1 MFLNSTA
8 CKLLRLSLGTSKE
21 LPEPISDE
29 EWQSVYKLS
38 KHLRLGGVLFSAV
51 ESLPKASLPP
61 RKLMMEWYLHTEL
74 IKKRNQLLNSEAVR
88 LTQLFENDGLR
99 TVIMKGPANA
109 RLYPDP
115 MRRNTGD
122 IDIWVEG
129 GKDAVI
135 SYLRNK
141 GIKTWSH
148 LDYHHVQ
155 LKRNDKGVIVEVHF
169 RPSSGNY
176 NPITNHR
183 IQAYLEN
190 ELKTQGLL
198 YNGFYVP
205 SKKFD
210 LVMQLA
216 HIQRHFLGGD
226 VSMRQLVDY
235 FFLLQSS
242 TDEERNEV
250 SAQLQR
256 LGLRR
261 VGGAVMW
268 ILVHVMLL
276 DEQLILT
283 EMDEHRGQWMLDDT
297 VTIKKDTDTKVS
309 ALKQLVKEEKRR
321 LKMIRFA
328 LSETLVMDMKW
339 WQYIAKT
346 MPLRIGKH
354 SARIQ
359 NS

>member
-8 CKLLRLSLGTSKE
+8 CRLLRLSLGTSKE
-21 LPEPISDE
+21 LPEPVSE
-29 EWQSVYKLS
+29 MEWQSLYELMKG
-38 KHLRLGGVLFSAV
+38 LRLGGIIFTAI
-51 ESLPKASLPP
+51 ESLPKELLPP
-61 RKLMMEWYLHTEL
+61 RKVMMEWYLHTEL
-74 IKKRNQLLNSEAVR
+74 IIKKNQLINSEAVR
-88 LTQLFENDGLR
+88 LTQLFAKDGLR

-129 GKDAVI
+129 GRDVVI
-135 SYLRNK
+135 SYLRGK
-141 GIKTWSH
+141 GIKSWSH

-155 LKRNDKGVIVEVHF
+155 LKRNKKGVIVEVHF

-183 IQAYLEN
+183 VQKFLEEELNSSCSAYE
-190 ELKTQGLL
+190 
-198 YNGFYVP
+198 GFYVP

-235 FFLLQSS
+235 FYLLQS
-242 TDEERNEV
+242 TTEEERQEV
-250 SAQLQR
+250 SAQLHR
-256 LGLRR
+256 LGLKR

-268 ILVHVMLL
+268 MLVHVMLL
-276 DEQLILT
+276 DEKLILT
-283 EMDEHRGQWMLDDT
+283 PADEKRGRLMLDDALS
-297 VTIKKDTDTKVS
+297 VNKENHAEVS
-309 ALKQLVKEEKRR
+309 VVKQILKEEKRR
-321 LKMIRFA
+321 LRMIRFA
-328 LSETLVMDMKW
+328 ASETFVMDMEW
-339 WQYIAKT
+339 WKHIAKT
-346 MPLRIGKH
+346 LPLRIGRH
-354 SARIQ
+354 SARIKK
-359 NS
+359 

>member
-1 MFLNSTA
+1 MFLDSAA
-8 CKLLRLSLGTSKE
+8 CKLLRLSLGTSHE
-21 LPEPISDE
+21 LPDPLSSA
-29 EWQSVYKLS
+29 EWQSIYEQM
-38 KHLRLGGVLFSAV
+38 KHMRLGGVVFSAI
-51 ESLPKASLPP
+51 ETLPKELLPP
-61 RKLMMEWYLHTEL
+61 RKLMMGWYLHTEL
-74 IKKRNQLLNSEAVR
+74 IIKRNQLINSEAVR
-88 LTQLFENDGLR
+88 LTQLFEKDGLR

-129 GKDAVI
+129 GIDMVVG
-135 SYLRNK
+135 YLREK
-141 GIKTWSH
+141 GVTTWNH

-190 ELKTQGLL
+190 ELKAQSLL

-242 TDEERNEV
+242 TEEERHDV
-250 SAQLQR
+250 SAQLRR
-256 LGLRR
+256 LGLKR

-283 EMDEHRGQWMLDDT
+283 EMDEKRGRWMLDDT
-297 VTIKKDTDTKVS
+297 LRMKTENEKDVSVIKQF
-309 ALKQLVKEEKRR
+309 LKEEKRR
-321 LKMIRFA
+321 LQMVRFA
-328 LSETLVMDMKW
+328 ASETFVMDMEW
-339 WQYIAKT
+339 WKYIAKT
-346 MPLRIGKH
+346 LPLRIGKH
-354 SARIQ
+354 SARIRK
-359 NS
+359 